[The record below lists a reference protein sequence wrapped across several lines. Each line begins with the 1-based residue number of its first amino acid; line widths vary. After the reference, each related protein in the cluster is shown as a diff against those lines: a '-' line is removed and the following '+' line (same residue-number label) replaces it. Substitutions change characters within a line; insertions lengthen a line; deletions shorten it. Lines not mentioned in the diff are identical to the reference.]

1 MPVANT
7 SQQYGTLTKTFHW
20 LTAALIVTLIPL
32 GIVANKLPYE
42 TSEQLAQK
50 AFLFSLHKTF
60 GVTLFFVAL
69 ARIIWALSQPKP
81 ASLHP
86 DRKIETLAA
95 ETVHWLLYGS
105 LLLVPLSGWIHHAA
119 TTGFAPIWWPFG
131 QNLPFVPKND
141 ALAHTFASLHI
152 IFERVLVASLL
163 LHVAGALKHHFIDKD
178 ATLRRMVTTPELPDL
193 APHETKRAAPV
204 LALGA
209 WAAAL
214 TIGAGLGL
222 FAAKDTVAAVPQLEE
237 AASGWQVTDD
247 SQISIAITQF
257 GANVEGQFAD
267 WTAEI
272 EYDPDAPADAKGS
285 VRVTI
290 AIASL
295 TLGSVTDQAMGFDYF
310 NTADFPTAIFEANI
324 AEGGESH
331 IATGTLTIK
340 DTVVPITM
348 PFDLGFEGDTAFM
361 SADLTLDRRAF
372 GIGNNMTDESSLAFP
387 VAVTINV
394 EASPTAP

>member
-331 IATGTLTIK
+331 IATGILTIK